1 MPMYLRVA
9 ICDDDEYVDS
19 EIEGLLLDFGDRY
32 KIKFDIT
39 LFSDGKELIDS
50 YKGGESYDLLYLDIE
65 MKELNGLETARIIRN
80 IDKLVLIIYVS
91 GHKSYISELFE
102 VTPFR
107 FISKPINS
115 VTFYSYLK
123 MAIKKIRDCD
133 AFFLFEFN
141 KDLINIPIREIIYFE
156 SRGNIIQIVLE
167 NRTYTFYKRLDLV
180 EADIKEN
187 YSCPFIRIHKSFLVN
202 YIHIRKI
209 SYSRVEMSNGKEL
222 RISENRQ
229 KKTRDLYS
237 EICMMKCSVF

>member
-9 ICDDDEYVDS
+9 VCDDNESIDS
-19 EIEGLLLDFGDRY
+19 EIEELLLDFGDKY

-39 LFSDGKELIDS
+39 LFSDGTELIDS
-50 YKGGESYDLLYLDIE
+50 YKCGEYYDLLYLDIE
-65 MKELNGLETARIIRN
+65 MKGMNGLETARIIRG

-91 GHKSYISELFE
+91 GHNSYISELFE

-107 FISKPINS
+107 FISKPIDN

-123 MAIKKIRDCD
+123 MAIKKIRERD
-133 AFFLFEFN
+133 AFFSFEFN
-141 KDLINIPIREIIYFE
+141 KDLINIPIKEILYFE
-156 SRGNIIQIVLE
+156 SRGNVLQIVLG
-167 NRTYTFYKRLDLV
+167 NKTYNFYKRLDLV

-209 SYSRVEMSNGKEL
+209 SYSRVEMTNGKEL
-222 RISENRQ
+222 KISENRQ
-229 KKTRDLYS
+229 KKTRDLYR
-237 EICMMKCSVF
+237 EICMKCSDF